1 MLRGPKRECPM
12 RPVLVVMA
20 GVDAEYVLELA
31 AAEDEQP
38 VEALAS
44 DAADPAL
51 GVGVRVRCLDGRA
64 DDGDPFALKDVIAAA
79 AELGV
84 AIVDEEA
91 KRLPA
96 VIERHQEVAL

>member
-1 MLRGPKRECPM
+1 MLRGTKCECPM

-51 GVGVRVRCLDGRA
+51 GVGVRVRCLDRRA
-64 DDGDPFALKDVIAAA
+64 DDGDPFALEDEIAAA
-79 AELGV
+79 AEFGW
-84 AIVDEEA
+84 
-91 KRLPA
+91 RSWM
-96 VIERHQEVAL
+96 R